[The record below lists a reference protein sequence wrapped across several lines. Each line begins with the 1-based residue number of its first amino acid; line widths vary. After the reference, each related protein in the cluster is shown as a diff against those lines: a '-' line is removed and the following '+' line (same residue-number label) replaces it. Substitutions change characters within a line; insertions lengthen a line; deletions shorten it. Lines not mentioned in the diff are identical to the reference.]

1 MNVLDLFSGG
11 AGGWTLGLHR
21 AGFRTVAAC
30 EVDPDR
36 RAAYSA
42 NFPGVKVYDDVRT
55 LTADR
60 LRADGVGTIEV
71 VAGSPPCQDISEA
84 NATGKG
90 IDGERSGLFW
100 EYLRLVRELRPR
112 WALAE
117 NVPRLRTRGYDRL
130 HDAMEEAGY
139 TPRPLVVGAWLLGAP
154 HKRDRVWIV
163 ANAAGLVG
171 RAGTSGQD
179 RAQTGERP
187 SAFGADASSGGCQ
200 AERRGWREDDVL
212 RRDDPPAAPDANGDR
227 QLERAFDGEMAWILE
242 HPWAGG
248 IASHLRMADGI
259 SAGVARFC
267 RAAYGDAVVPQI
279 TEAIGRAVMRTE
291 LCLDG
296 DGGST

>member
-1 MNVLDLFSGG
+1 VNVIDLFSGG

-42 NFPGVKVYDDVRT
+42 NFPSVKVYDDVRT

-60 LRADGVGTIEV
+60 LRADGIGAIEV

-100 EYLRLVRELRPR
+100 EYLRLVQELRPR

-117 NVPRLRTRGYDRL
+117 NVPRFRSRGYDRL
-130 HDAMEEAGY
+130 HDAMEAAGY

-163 ANAAGLVG
+163 ANAAGIAG
-171 RAGTSGQD
+171 RPGASRQD
-179 RAQTGERP
+179 RAEAGERP
-187 SAFGADASSGGCQ
+187 SAADARPKGGGGGKMMSC
-200 AERRGWREDDVL
+200 DVMI
-212 RRDDPPAAPDANGDR
+212 RR
-227 QLERAFDGEMAWILE
+227 QLLTPTATDNLNVPSMAKWRGFWNIRGQEVLLATYE
-242 HPWAGG
+242 WLMGFPPGWL
-248 IASHLRMADGI
+248 AS
-259 SAGVARFC
+259 VARHMATPLS
-267 RAAYGDAVVPQI
+267 RKSPKQSAAQ
-279 TEAIGRAVMRTE
+279 
-291 LCLDG
+291 
-296 DGGST
+296 S

>member
-1 MNVLDLFSGG
+1 VNVIDLFSGG

-42 NFPGVKVYDDVRT
+42 NFPSVKVYDDVRT

-60 LRADGVGTIEV
+60 LRADGIGAIEV

-100 EYLRLVRELRPR
+100 EYLRLVQELRPR

-117 NVPRLRTRGYDRL
+117 NVPRFRSRGYDRL
-130 HDAMEEAGY
+130 HDAMEAAGY

-163 ANAAGLVG
+163 ANAAGIAG
-171 RAGTSGQD
+171 RPGASRQD
-179 RAQTGERP
+179 RAEAGERP
-187 SAFGADASSGGCQ
+187 SAFCAYPTSGGRE
-200 AERRGWREDDVL
+200 AEGWGRREDDVL
-212 RRDDPPAAPDANGDR
+212 RRDDSPAASDANGHR

-248 IASHLRMADGI
+248 IASHLRMADGVP
-259 SAGVARFC
+259 AGVARFC

-279 TEAIGRAVMRTE
+279 TEAIGRSIMRIE
-291 LCLDG
+291 HAFQQ
-296 DGGST
+296 